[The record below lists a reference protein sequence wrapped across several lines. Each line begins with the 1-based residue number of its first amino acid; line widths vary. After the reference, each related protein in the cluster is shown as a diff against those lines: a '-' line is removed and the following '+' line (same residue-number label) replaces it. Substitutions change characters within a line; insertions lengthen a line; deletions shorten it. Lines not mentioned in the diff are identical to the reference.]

1 MSGFVRREPTTPMRN
16 AFLLSTTVFI
26 AFATAGYCQNG
37 SARAVVTN
45 RVPMR
50 AISLFFGPPANDEAG
65 RKMREITGGN
75 PYNPGQAQSIEEVRK
90 RAIDAIKQEGRPIDE
105 DYECAANIE
114 MTTGKCTL
122 LLNKT
127 GAPHYSVN
135 FDSSG
140 KITYVGGASGPHGE
154 GGWGREYTRG
164 QRSGAARTGQTV
176 DQSLEIGQEGDP
188 GFLLMEWGGRAL
200 ENRTRPNTP
209 SVGAGLTRRTPG

>member
-1 MSGFVRREPTTPMRN
+1 MGQPEPNHPAPGRAGFAPQLRVGHHRPGLPEPSEVGREPTTPMRN

-45 RVPMR
+45 RVPVR
-50 AISLFFGPPANDEAG
+50 AISLFFGPPANDEAE

-75 PYNPGQAQSIEEVRK
+75 PYNPEQAQSIEEVRK

-164 QRSGAARTGQTV
+164 QRGGAASRSQPIRSET
-176 DQSLEIGQEGDP
+176 
-188 GFLLMEWGGRAL
+188 
-200 ENRTRPNTP
+200 NRP
-209 SVGAGLTRRTPG
+209 SAAAASSR